1 MMYVYWIVKVYLIA
15 W

>member
-1 MMYVYWIVKVYLIA
+1 MMYVYWMVKVYLIA

>member
-1 MMYVYWIVKVYLIA
+1 MMYVYWIMKVYLIT